1 MQHTQKGRHLRSA
14 LGPVSQASP
23 IWLGGTENGH
33 VCLAG
38 AACAPQVFRVACPNY
53 AARPSLLPP
62 DSEPSFNF
70 ILKGGSSVRST
81 KTGFVKCPHADSA
94 RPRAARAVS
103 LPPHLEQM
111 LLLATLSMHTAG
123 ARAGQGQGKE
133 ASRVTY
139 ATHSSGLYTFSTATH
154 SEKDSTLPKMYRYIH
169 THTTVETKFQKT
181 TLTPLFLV

>member
-1 MQHTQKGRHLRSA
+1 M
-14 LGPVSQASP
+14 
-23 IWLGGTENGH
+23 
-33 VCLAG
+33 
-38 AACAPQVFRVACPNY
+38 
-53 AARPSLLPP
+53 
-62 DSEPSFNF
+62 
-70 ILKGGSSVRST
+70 RST

-123 ARAGQGQGKE
+123 ARAGQGQGEE